1 MKKLLLL
8 TVLFSSIFAQ
18 TIDVDKSMVK
28 FKVRNMGVRD
38 VTGTIT
44 DMQGTVEFD
53 AENPDSSYF
62 DVTVRVNTINTD
74 NNKRDAHLKNEDFF
88 ETDKWPTLRFK
99 SKRIVKQDEIFGT
112 YGSLTIK
119 NVTKDVFVPFR
130 IEETDKTITFMGGNI
145 INRLDYNVGEST
157 DTFKVGNEINVE
169 VICVLKKKK

>member
-1 MKKLLLL
+1 
-8 TVLFSSIFAQ
+8 
-18 TIDVDKSMVK
+18 
-28 FKVRNMGVRD
+28 MGVRD

-44 DMQGTVEFD
+44 DMQGIVKFD

-74 NNKRDAHLKNEDFF
+74 NKKRDAHLKNEDFF

-130 IEETDKTITFMGGNI
+130 IEETEKTITFMGDNI
-145 INRLDYNVGEST
+145 VNRLDYNVGEGT
-157 DTFKVGNEINVE
+157 DTFKVGIEINVE
-169 VICVLKKKK
+169 VICVLNKKK